1 MEELIVRVYNV
12 RFGDAIFISVP
23 DEDENGKPVTRYI
36 LIDVGN
42 AAAEEGGIN
51 EVFGPVVKDILS
63 ILDNNPIDLYVM
75 THEHMDHVQGLLW
88 AAKNLFTE
96 ADLIKKLKIRHSW
109 LTASSRPDYYDQHP
123 EAKKKKDLASAAYL
137 GIHDFKMAMGA
148 SANKQLDLLLKINNR
163 FLSSDPLSLSSG
175 KTSDCVDYLRK
186 LAGNNTHYVY
196 RSVGKQENG
205 TSLCDIK
212 GLHPFRKTQ
221 LEIWAPE
228 EDSSEYYGAFT
239 PMALGVT
246 RKDGKL
252 PQITNAVPPPGV
264 DAGAFY
270 NLIRY
275 RQSSLYDNM
284 LAIDKAA
291 NNTSIVFC
299 LKWKGWKLL
308 FPGDAEE
315 RSWKEMNK
323 GNVLSPV
330 DFLKISHHGSSNGT
344 PDSELLKVIFPDPG
358 KKKVKR
364 FAALATYRE
373 TYGGIPDDATLNEL
387 KSLGCKIQSTLDIED
402 GKAMEFRFKAR
413 K

>member
-63 ILDNNPIDLYVM
+63 ILDNKPIDLYVM

-96 ADLIKKLKIRHSW
+96 ADLIKKLNVRHSW
-109 LTASSRPDYYDQHP
+109 LTASSHPDYYDDHP
-123 EAKKKKDLASAAYL
+123 DAKKMRDLASAAYF
-137 GIHDFKMAMGA
+137 GINDYKTAPG
-148 SANKQLDLLLKINNR
+148 SSVEKQLDFLLRINNR
-163 FLSSDPLSLSSG
+163 FLPASPLNLSAG
-175 KTSDCVDYLRK
+175 RTADCVDYLRK
-186 LAGNNTHYVY
+186 LAGNSTHYVY
-196 RSVGKQENG
+196 RSVGTLENG
-205 TSLCDIK
+205 SPLCDIRNA
-212 GLHPFRKTQ
+212 HPFRKAQ

-228 EDSSEYYGAFT
+228 EDCSRYYGSFT
-239 PMALGVT
+239 PMTLGVT
-246 RKDGKL
+246 RTNGQVPKL
-252 PQITNAVPPPGV
+252 SNPVPPSGV

-275 RQSSLYDNM
+275 RQCGLYDNM

-323 GNVLSPV
+323 GNVISPV

-344 PDSELLKVIFPDPG
+344 PDSEILKVIFPDPG

-364 FAALATYRE
+364 FAALSTYLH
-373 TYGGIPDDATLNEL
+373 TYDGIPDDATKDEL
-387 KSLGCKIQSTLDIED
+387 KLLGCKILSTLEIGD
-402 GKAMEFRFKAR
+402 GKALEFRFKAR